1 MLFSEVKLQVI
12 FEKVKLN
19 SFNFT
24 FSIDVLFQVFA

>member
-1 MLFSEVKLQVI
+1 MLFLEVKLRVI

-24 FSIDVLFQVFA
+24 FSMMFYFKYL